1 MNVPAE
7 TSNEILVITSI
18 SKPKYIYAYG
28 KTKFDE
34 CIENRIHKIREI
46 LSAKAGEYATDYNR
60 FHNFDVA
67 ARILDCTPEQALR
80 SIMIKH
86 IVSVLDLVQG
96 AEEVDQTKAAVIDE
110 KIGDTINYLILLE
123 GLLLRRLEST

>member
-1 MNVPAE
+1 ME
-7 TSNEILVITSI
+7 
-18 SKPKYIYAYG
+18 

-34 CIENRIHKIREI
+34 CVANRIVRIREV
-46 LSAKAGEYATDYNR
+46 LSAKAEEYSTGSNR

-80 SIMIKH
+80 GMLLKH
-86 IVSVLDLVQG
+86 IVSVLDLIQW
-96 AEEVDQTKAAVIDE
+96 AKEEEDLITATVIDE

-123 GLLLRRLEST
+123 GLLLRRLESK

>member
-1 MNVPAE
+1 MN
-7 TSNEILVITSI
+7 
-18 SKPKYIYAYG
+18 

-34 CIENRIHKIREI
+34 CVENRIARIRKV
-46 LSAKAGEYATDYNR
+46 LTAKAEEYATEGNR

-80 SIMIKH
+80 GMLLKH
-86 IVSVLDLVQG
+86 IVSVLDLIQG
-96 AEEVDQTKAAVIDE
+96 AEEVDQINAAVIDE